1 MALDHVRG
9 RLKFRK
15 AVLEFQGGFI
25 MFYHV
30 LSQSP
35 AILHANSGTETLIL
49 TYWLNLFE
57 VYSAHISTWWLG
69 GKFRHGIQVCQEPP
83 PLPPPL
89 QPPPP
94 EDFRYLP
101 VISGQTLDIFG
112 WQPHRIHVWYI
123 YTNIG
128 GILMVN
134 VTIYIIHGSY
144 GNWMTFV
151 KFLSWVLQ
159 EPVAT
164 SFASAPSRPAAF
176 LVQSLGSFGSPPIM
190 N

>member
-1 MALDHVRG
+1 MNSLLVEIWHVH
-9 RLKFRK
+9 
-15 AVLEFQGGFI
+15 VLRVFGLCLLQRYFSWSRIGPMIWCHGPWSCQRTFEIQKSGVGI
-25 MFYHV
+25 SRRSYHV

-35 AILHANSGTETLIL
+35 AILHANSWTETLIL

-112 WQPHRIHVWYI
+112 WQLDDIWLWI
-123 YTNIG
+123 NTYT
-128 GILMVN
+128 
-134 VTIYIIHGSY
+134 YH
-144 GNWMTFV
+144 F
-151 KFLSWVLQ
+151 
-159 EPVAT
+159 
-164 SFASAPSRPAAF
+164 
-176 LVQSLGSFGSPPIM
+176 
-190 N
+190 